1 MSLFPKEDVL
11 KKEVES
17 WEGFEYALREENRIL
32 FDKMI
37 EESKREE
44 YANAVNAKGKLFE
57 TESLFMVLIFQQ
69 KKMISQLIAKLSEYK
84 NNKTTNIYT

>member
-11 KKEVES
+11 KEIES
-17 WEGFEYALREENRIL
+17 WEDFEYALREENRIF

-44 YANAVNAKGKLFE
+44 YANAVNAKGKLFA
-57 TESLFMVLIFQQ
+57 TKSLLMVLIFQQ
-69 KKMISQLIAKLSEYK
+69 KILHIKESEVKEKLKLIKIVVQRY
-84 NNKTTNIYT
+84 

>member
-11 KKEVES
+11 KKEIES

-44 YANAVNAKGKLFE
+44 YANAVNAKGKLFA
-57 TESLFMVLIFQQ
+57 TESLFTVLIFQQ

-84 NNKTTNIYT
+84 K

>member
-1 MSLFPKEDVL
+1 
-11 KKEVES
+11 
-17 WEGFEYALREENRIL
+17 
-32 FDKMI
+32 MI

-44 YANAVNAKGKLFE
+44 YANAVNAKGKLFA

-84 NNKTTNIYT
+84 K